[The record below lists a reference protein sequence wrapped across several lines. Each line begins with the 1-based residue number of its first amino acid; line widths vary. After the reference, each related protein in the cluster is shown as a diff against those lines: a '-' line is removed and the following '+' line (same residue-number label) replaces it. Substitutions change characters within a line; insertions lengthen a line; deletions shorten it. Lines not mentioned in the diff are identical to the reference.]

1 MTSEQEIAVLKAEN
15 ETLRKRVV
23 TLEDQLYWLRK
34 KVFGKMSEK
43 NLPLDPA
50 VLSEPTLFGEE
61 MTEEEK
67 AALEA
72 EVAKANAAEL
82 KVIKVKTFERKPRKA
97 IDTGNLEVKEEHIYP
112 EVANKEDYT
121 ELDPEITEVLVYVSE
136 QLYVRRIIRH
146 KLVLKSN
153 LQIKDPERNVFEMAP
168 LPAMPLPKCMASAS
182 LLTDII
188 IQKFFYHMPFY
199 RVIQKYKELG
209 DTISNS
215 TMNDWYAATCE
226 KLKLLYDILKREVL
240 SKDYIQVDESTLPVI
255 DNEKHRAVKGYM
267 WCTRAVEDH
276 QVVFHYDMGSRGYE
290 TARKLLRGYRGTIQ
304 ADGYG
309 AYDQFEGDPRIQ
321 VIGCW
326 AHARRKFSDAIEEDN
341 RKASEGLIYINKL
354 YHIEN
359 EAREAG
365 TSAEALKDKRRKE
378 SYPVILEFE
387 KWMYD
392 TVSKVSENS
401 RMGKAIS
408 YTLPLL
414 PRLSRYVNDGR
425 FRIDNNL
432 VENAIRPLALGRK
445 NFLFC
450 GNHDAAIRAAI
461 IYSLIGSCKA
471 AGVDPRQWMER
482 TCLCVYP
489 DARKTRMHLLN
500 SFRTTGQEST
510 QIRRKRSNPE
520 LFGTKKTNLQPSC
533 AWLVKSFTSCIISNQ
548 NV

>member
-15 ETLRKRVV
+15 ENLRKRVV
-23 TLEDQLYWLRK
+23 SLEDQLYWLRK

-67 AALEA
+67 AVLDA
-72 EVAKANAAEL
+72 EVAKANAEEL
-82 KVIKVKTFERKPRKA
+82 KVIKVKSFERKPRKA

-121 ELDPEITEVLVYVSE
+121 ELEPERTDVLVHVRE

-168 LPAMPLPKCMASAS
+168 LPVMPLPKCMASAS
-182 LLTDII
+182 LLADII

-209 DTISNS
+209 VTISDS

-240 SKDYIQVDESTLPVI
+240 SRDYIQVDESTLPVI

-267 WCTRAVEDH
+267 WCARAVED
-276 QVVFHYDMGSRGYE
+276 QLVVFHYDMGSRGYE
-290 TARKLLRGYRGTIQ
+290 TARKLLRGYHGTIQ

-309 AYDQFEGDPRIQ
+309 AYDQFEGDPHIQ

-326 AHARRKFSDAIEEDN
+326 AHARRKFNDAIEEDN
-341 RKASEGLIYINKL
+341 RKASEGLVYINKL
-354 YHIEN
+354 YHIEK

-365 TSAEALKDKRRKE
+365 IIGDVLKDKRRKE
-378 SYPVILEFE
+378 SYPIILEFE

-414 PRLSRYVNDGR
+414 PRLGRYVNDGR
-425 FRIDNNL
+425 FQIDNNL

-471 AGVDPRQWMER
+471 VGVDPRQWMEEVLVR
-482 TCLCVYP
+482 IPECEKKHEALTG
-489 DARKTRMHLLN
+489 LLPN
-500 SFRTTGQEST
+500 RWN
-510 QIRRKRSNPE
+510 RVNP
-520 LFGTKKTNLQPSC
+520 
-533 AWLVKSFTSCIISNQ
+533 NQ
-548 NV
+548 R

>member
-15 ETLRKRVV
+15 ENLRKRVV
-23 TLEDQLYWLRK
+23 SLEDQLYWLRK

-67 AALEA
+67 AALDA
-72 EVAKANAAEL
+72 EVVKANAEEL
-82 KVIKVKTFERKPRKA
+82 KVIKVKSFERKPRKA
-97 IDTGNLEVKEEHIYP
+97 IDTGNIEVKEEHIYP

-121 ELDPEITEVLVYVSE
+121 ELEPEKTDVLVHVRE

-168 LPAMPLPKCMASAS
+168 LPVMPLPKCMASAS
-182 LLTDII
+182 LLADII

-209 DTISNS
+209 VTISDS

-240 SKDYIQVDESTLPVI
+240 SRDYIQVDESTLPVI

-267 WCTRAVEDH
+267 WCARAVEDH
-276 QVVFHYDMGSRGYE
+276 LVVFHYDMGSRGYE
-290 TARKLLRGYRGTIQ
+290 TARKLLRGYHGTIQ
-304 ADGYG
+304 TDGYG
-309 AYDQFEGDPRIQ
+309 AYDQFEGDPHIQ

-326 AHARRKFSDAIEEDN
+326 AHARRKFCDAIEEDN
-341 RKASEGLIYINKL
+341 RKASEGLVYINKL
-354 YHIEN
+354 YHIEK
-359 EAREAG
+359 EARETG
-365 TSAEALKDKRRKE
+365 TSCDVLTDKRRKE
-378 SYPVILEFE
+378 SYPIILEFE

-392 TVSKVSENS
+392 TVGKVSVNS

-414 PRLSRYVNDGR
+414 PRLGRYVNDGR
-425 FRIDNNL
+425 FQIDNNL

-471 AGVDPRQWMER
+471 VGVDPRQWMEDVLMR
-482 TCLCVYP
+482 IPECEKNQ
-489 DARKTRMHLLN
+489 DALTELLPN
-500 SFRTTGQEST
+500 RWTGV
-510 QIRRKRSNPE
+510 NP
-520 LFGTKKTNLQPSC
+520 
-533 AWLVKSFTSCIISNQ
+533 NQ
-548 NV
+548 A